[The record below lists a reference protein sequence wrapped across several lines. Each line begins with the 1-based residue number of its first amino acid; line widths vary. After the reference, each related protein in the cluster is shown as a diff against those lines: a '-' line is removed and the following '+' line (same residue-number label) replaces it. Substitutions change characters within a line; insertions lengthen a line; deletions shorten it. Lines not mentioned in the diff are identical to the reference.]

1 MNIYVAS
8 FKQQDIYDY
17 EANIFYNADWWR
29 EYFKPGDVVK
39 AGTILKVVGK
49 DGTQW
54 QYDSSRLP
62 AYLIAKED
70 FTVDDDMRDNVETVN
85 RQKLHFGRWNSD
97 GKWYADVINEQG
109 AWYDKGYT
117 ASDSIW
123 DTCTPRIQYA
133 NYMPWTFVTEGVI
146 SDYISLQWR
155 DAYNEV
161 GTFTLVLPANEEN
174 LKVFQPDR
182 YVMIENSEKIMIIES
197 IKLNANLMADGFV
210 LQVSGRSLESVL
222 DRRIAF
228 PGIALNTQAYKG
240 DNGLVMAL
248 YDLVDAYFIN
258 VDITAQESS
267 DGSKYFY
274 YPERH
279 VQFLEFPN
287 DINSYFK
294 REFNASINKNISKE
308 PILDIVT
315 EICQN
320 NNLGFEIIAS
330 PRFGESSRCITWKFI
345 LYNGMD
351 KSYTR
356 SNKNDPLL
364 IFSPTLNNVRAVA
377 TTIDHSNYKN
387 VIFCGTEKDSE
398 GYIDLTMTQPSASQ
412 LIGIE
417 MPSVISNLK
426 NKISSKLQENPVTY
440 TGILIL
446 AVAANKNTKDY
457 SQTVYDISDHNT
469 TRVIT
474 GSRGDYS
481 YPTKPITK
489 EQAQNITVTFYKTYG
504 QDIGSFNKGT
514 FTISDIESNDDPNKE
529 GFKSSTAFGW
539 LTPTILREAT
549 SAANSLVP
557 ESGGTWPSIGGV
569 AGTVSKT
576 AIQLWFRTFDAYT
589 KESTLTKW
597 LCQTYDRSNRATGLD
612 RREVFVD
619 QENED
624 NNDWDASAIN
634 SWRANTTLITTNSY
648 DDEDS
653 DEEINEKLMTSARKQ
668 SGQFNEVRDV
678 DVDIDYTA
686 YTYKKDYDIGDIVQ
700 VDDGYENLD
709 SYMVNAVVISNDTT
723 DGEKIVP
730 EFTRYF
736 LIPKSYMPLEYIRV
750 ANMLLP
756 VIFSP
761 RENIANSDNTMN
773 WGEVQPDIG
782 PDIKYGYSG
791 YIDEIFWER
800 RSKWTEFEFDGKY
813 DIRIKSDSS
822 YEPLKNNF
830 ALLSAIG
837 YSISVKNEYGNKSD
851 YEDLL
856 SYALISSKIVHPLR
870 LGRNGQ
876 AAEGAGYLSTGRY
889 FYQFMGDHAALKIIT
904 PDMTS
909 YSYWYSTPGIGI
921 KWEKPESEIQ
931 ADKRKGY
938 LTTKYLD
945 CIYRKADDSLRHTF
959 YLNKAIT
966 DTSTIINNTC
976 GDDRQLKYSVSY
988 IDEDTVSNRLA
999 KKPQFQFVFPYDSA
1013 NSYYRQ
1019 MSDWDY
1025 GHNYDQWGDPYDYS
1039 VNYNDA
1045 YNNPGNVY
1053 ENNPWNRILYVN
1065 NSLSDWDPDDQ
1076 TALANIRSYYQK
1088 HISLTYSGTNA
1099 PQEGAYGQVSF
1110 NHTSI
1115 DEWVSYKNVIYMSP
1129 YNNSSYRYMILGG
1142 FAYLNRVSDGSSYTQ
1157 SIVWHSSDNRN
1168 EYSDLNNGV
1177 VVYRLKVYEYESSY
1191 RDYRWSEY
1199 KRDGENQV
1207 DTPLLRFDAANPSTT
1222 SFMHTESGVEN
1233 VDISTRHLAHDYIP
1247 VKYIDVGD
1255 SKPEDIEVYGLY
1267 DTVEQVFIPVNFCPN
1282 PQLFGEDRNSNATFI
1297 EAGGEI
1303 ARE

>member
-17 EANIFYNADWWR
+17 EASIFYNADWWR

-39 AGTILKVVGK
+39 AGTILKVVGE

-54 QYDSSRLP
+54 QYDSTKLP

-70 FTVDDDMRDNVETVN
+70 FTVDSDMSLDGETVN
-85 RQKLHFGRWNSD
+85 RQALHFGRWND
-97 GKWYADVINEQG
+97 NGKWYADVINENG

-174 LKVFQPDR
+174 LKIFQPDR
-182 YVMIENSEKIMIIES
+182 YIMIEKSEKIMIIES

-240 DNGLVMAL
+240 DGGLVMAL

-279 VQFLEFPN
+279 VQFLEFPS

-457 SQTVYDISDHNT
+457 SQTVYDISDHNS

-474 GSRGDYS
+474 GSMGDYN
-481 YPTKPITK
+481 YPAKPITK
-489 EQAQNITVTFYKTYG
+489 EQAQNITVIFYKKFG
-504 QDIGSFNKGT
+504 QDIGSFSKGT

-557 ESGGTWPSIGGV
+557 ESGGTWPSAAGV

-612 RREVFVD
+612 RREVFVE

-624 NNDWDASAIN
+624 NDDWDASAIN

-700 VDDGYENLD
+700 VDDGYGNLD

-736 LIPKSYMPLEYIRV
+736 LIPKSYIPLEYIRV

-761 RENIANSDNTMN
+761 RENVENSDNNMN

-782 PDIKYGYSG
+782 PDIKRGYSG

-813 DIRIKSDSS
+813 DVRVKSDSS
-822 YEPLKNNF
+822 FEPLKPNF
-830 ALLSAIG
+830 ALLSAMG
-837 YSISVKNEYGNKSD
+837 YNISEKDQNDRIISS
-851 YEDLL
+851 EDLL
-856 SYALISSKIVHPLR
+856 SYALISSRIVHPLR

-876 AAEGAGYLSTGRY
+876 AAEAEGAGYLEEGAGRY
-889 FYQFMGDHAALKIIT
+889 FYQFMGDHAYSKL
-904 PDMTS
+904 DMGNNPNYYTV
-909 YSYWYSTPGIGI
+909 PGIGI
-921 KWEKPESEIQ
+921 KWDESEREIQ
-931 ADKRKGY
+931 ADSRKGY
-938 LTTKYLD
+938 STTKYLD

-966 DTSTIINNTC
+966 DTSTVINDTC
-976 GDDRQLKYSVSY
+976 GDNRQLKYSVSY
-988 IDEDTVSNRLA
+988 IDEDGGANRLA
-999 KKPQFQFVFPYDSA
+999 KKPQFQFAFPYDST

-1025 GHNYDQWGDPYDYS
+1025 GHPNNVYDYS
-1039 VNYNDA
+1039 VDYNNA
-1045 YNNPGNVY
+1045 YNNPGNRY
-1053 ENNPWNRILYVN
+1053 ENNPWNRIIYVHN
-1065 NSLSDWDPDDQ
+1065 DPDDPDDTSSVDQ
-1076 TALANIRSYYQK
+1076 TALADISSRRK
-1088 HISLTYSGTNA
+1088 HVALTYSGTNA

-1110 NHTSI
+1110 KHTSI
-1115 DEWVSYKNVIYMSP
+1115 DEWVSYKNMIYMSP

-1157 SIVWHSSDNRN
+1157 NIVWHSSDNTA

-1191 RDYRWSEY
+1191 KDYRWSRY
-1199 KRDGENQV
+1199 QRDGNSIV
-1207 DTPLLRFDAANPSTT
+1207 DTMLLPFDKGSANNY
-1222 SFMHTESGVEN
+1222 SFWTAESGVEN
-1233 VDISTRHLAHDYIP
+1233 VDISTRHLAHDYVP

-1255 SKPEDIEVYGLY
+1255 SKPEDIEIYGLY
-1267 DTVEQVFIPVNFCPN
+1267 DTVEQIFIPVNFCPN
-1282 PQLFGEDRNSNATFI
+1282 PQLFGEDHNSNATFI